1 MLKLKLQYFGHLMQ
15 RLSTV
20 EKTLM
25 VGKTKGKKR
34 AAEDE
39 MVGQCHQLNGHE
51 LEQTLGDSGGQ
62 GNLVCCKST
71 GLLRVRHDLA
81 TEQQHTRYGVNG
93 ELMSIS

>member
-1 MLKLKLQYFGHLMQ
+1 MQ

-62 GNLVCCKST
+62 GNLVCCSPWGRKES
-71 GLLRVRHDLA
+71 DM
-81 TEQQHTRYGVNG
+81 TEQLNNNNVFLRNPGRN
-93 ELMSIS
+93 